1 MSNRSFS
8 AAGLALALALVAGL
22 ASAQPKPAS
31 SASLA
36 SPMAGVALPNGMRE
50 VTQVEGITEYRLAN
64 GLQLLLV
71 PDDSKPTTTVNV
83 TYRVGSRHEGYG
95 ETGMAHL
102 LEHMLFKGTPTT
114 PKVWPEFTKR
124 GLRAN
129 GTTWVDRTNYFASF
143 AANAD
148 HLRWYLSWQ
157 ADAMVHSNVARA
169 DLDTEMTV
177 VRNEMERN
185 ENSPS
190 RMLYQEV
197 LGSMYQWHNYG
208 KDTIGAR
215 SDVENVDIAHLQAF
229 YRTYYQPDN
238 ATLTISGRFDPA
250 RVRGW
255 VSEFFGVIPKPTRVL
270 APTYTLDPTQDG
282 ERSVTVRRAG
292 GSPRLMLGFHVM
304 AGADPDFAAIDLLSQ
319 VMGDS
324 PGGRLHKRL
333 VARQL
338 ASSAWAE
345 AWDLA
350 EPGVTFYGVE
360 LAPGQSVDRARDEL
374 MATVASLTSEPVT
387 AEELER
393 ARTQW
398 LNGWD
403 KNFDDPEKIGVQISS
418 AIAQGDWRLY
428 FLARDHVRRVTL
440 ADIRRVA
447 GEWLVRDNRTLGV
460 YLPTAHTERAPAPAR
475 VDVAALVKDYKGD
488 PDVVQAEAFD
498 ATPANLDARTQ
509 DFTLASGLRVGLLPK
524 GARGQTVQARLR
536 LHYGSV
542 ESLKNQETLASF
554 VAALIDKGGA
564 GMSRQEIA
572 DAFDRLQANVSF
584 GASGQTVFVSITTR
598 RERLPAVIALVGK
611 LLREPAFA
619 AAPLEELRQ
628 RSLAAIESMRKEPGV
643 VVGNLVRRHG
653 NPYPRGDLRYSP
665 TFEESEQDVRAVTL
679 AQLSDFHR
687 RTYSAASG
695 EFAAVGDMD
704 AVAVRNALTAAFGTW
719 SQPAAGPLAYVRAP
733 RPLLLVAPARF
744 VERTPDKQNANL
756 FAALAIPINDS
767 AADYP
772 ALLMANQLFGGGGS
786 SRLWKRIREGEG
798 LSYSVGSGITFSPF
812 EANSTF
818 AVGAI
823 FAPQNQPRVET
834 ALREELVRSLRD
846 GFTADELEQAR
857 GGLLSARRLSR
868 AQDGGVASALAL
880 NLELKR
886 SFARSQ
892 EVDDALKALTI
903 DQVNAAWRKYVDAD
917 RLVMGWGGDFKP
929 AP

>member
-1 MSNRSFS
+1 MSNRSLS
-8 AAGLALALALVAGL
+8 AAGLALALGLFAGL
-22 ASAQPKPAS
+22 ASAQPTPA
-31 SASLA
+31 ASTA
-36 SPMAGVALPNGMRE
+36 QAGLPTGMSE

-114 PKVWPEFTKR
+114 PKVWPEFAKR

-129 GTTWVDRTNYFASF
+129 GSTWVDRTNYFASF
-143 AANAD
+143 AAND
-148 HLRWYLSWQ
+148 DNLRWYLSWQ

-185 ENSPS
+185 ENDPS
-190 RMLYQEV
+190 RVLHQEI
-197 LGSMYQWHNYG
+197 LGAMYQWHNYG

-238 ATLTISGRFDPA
+238 ATLTISGRFDPV

-255 VSEFFGVIPKPTRVL
+255 VNESFGAVPKPSRVL

-304 AGADPDFAAIDLLSQ
+304 PGAAPDFAAVDLLTQ
-319 VMGDS
+319 VMADS

-338 ASSAWAE
+338 ASSTWAE

-350 EPGVTFYGVE
+350 EPGVTFFGVE

-374 MATVASLTSEPVT
+374 IATVASLVSEPVT

-398 LNGWD
+398 LNAWD
-403 KNFDDPEKIGVQISS
+403 KNFDDPEKVGVQISG

-428 FLARDHVRRVTL
+428 FLARDHVRNVTL

-447 GEWLVRDNRTLGV
+447 GVWLVRDNRTLAT
-460 YLPTAHTERAPAPAR
+460 YLPTAQTERAPAPAR
-475 VDVAALVKDYKGD
+475 VDVAALVKGYKGD
-488 PDVVQAEAFD
+488 PNVAQAEAFD
-498 ATPANLDARTQ
+498 VTPANLDARTQ
-509 DFTLASGLRVGLLPK
+509 DVTLDSGLRVALLPK

-536 LHYGSV
+536 LHYGSA
-542 ESLKNQETLASF
+542 ETLKNQEAVASF

-564 GMSRQEIA
+564 GMSRQQIA
-572 DAFDRLQANVSF
+572 DEFDRLQADVSF
-584 GASGQTVFVSITTR
+584 GASGQTVFASITTR

-628 RSLAAIESMRKEPGV
+628 RSLTVIEGLRKEPDAV
-643 VVGNLVRRHG
+643 IGNLVSRYG

-679 AQLSDFHR
+679 AQLADFHR
-687 RTYSAASG
+687 RFYSAASG

-704 AVAVRNALTAAFGTW
+704 AAAVRQALALAFGSW
-719 SQPAAGPLAYVRAP
+719 RQPTAGQLAYVRAP
-733 RPLLLVAPARF
+733 RPLQAIAPARF
-744 VERTPDKQNANL
+744 FERTPDKQNANL
-756 FAALAIPINDS
+756 FAALAMPINDS

-772 ALLMANQLFGGGGS
+772 ALLMANQLFGSGGS

-798 LSYSVGSGITFSPF
+798 LSYSVGSGIAFSPF

-818 AVGAI
+818 AVRAI

-834 ALREELVRSLRD
+834 ALREELMRSLRD
-846 GFTADELEQAR
+846 GFTASELDQAR
-857 GGLLSARRLSR
+857 SGFLSARRLSR

-886 SFARSQ
+886 RFAWSQ
-892 EVDDALKALTI
+892 QVDDALQALTI

-917 RLVMGWGGDFKP
+917 RLVLGWGGDFKAGP
-929 AP
+929 